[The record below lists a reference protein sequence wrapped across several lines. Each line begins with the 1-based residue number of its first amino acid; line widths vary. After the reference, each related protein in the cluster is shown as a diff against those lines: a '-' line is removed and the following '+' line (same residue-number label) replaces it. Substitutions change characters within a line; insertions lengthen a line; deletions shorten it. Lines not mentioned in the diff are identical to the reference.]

1 MKMKIKAKSLL
12 KKCHIKCRFVIFNY
26 KNENYNNIFFLNPTL
41 SVDLFLFLKN
51 AKNATVSVDLFL
63 CCLQTGIFRVIQLVV
78 FGMSTSASGLFV
90 NCVKLFK

>member
-1 MKMKIKAKSLL
+1 MKMKIKVKSLL
-12 KKCHIKCRFVIFNY
+12 KKCHIKCRFVNFNY
-26 KNENYNNIFFLNPTL
+26 KNKNYNIFFLNPKL

-63 CCLQTGIFRVIQLVV
+63 FCLQTGIFRVIQLVV
-78 FGMSTSASGLFV
+78 FGMSTSASGLLV